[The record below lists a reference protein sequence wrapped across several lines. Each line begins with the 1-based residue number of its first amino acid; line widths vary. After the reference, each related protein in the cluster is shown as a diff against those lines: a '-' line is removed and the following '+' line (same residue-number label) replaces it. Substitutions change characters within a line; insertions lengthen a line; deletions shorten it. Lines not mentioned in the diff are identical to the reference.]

1 MKKILLLIDKIGRK
15 KEVLTLGLQEY
26 LGEKARVYLARFS
39 DVVVEIEG
47 RNIKIKVEERDIR
60 GFSLVYF
67 RRAGIG
73 YFTLTG
79 TLGVCLKYL
88 KIPFFDNAF
97 AQIGPA
103 GNKLTSQV
111 RLAIAGLPTIPLFF
125 CWRTKVLEN
134 ADYII
139 SKFGFP
145 LIAKKTT
152 SQQGRGVFLVK
163 EKQDFEKIL
172 ATDPEGEFFF
182 QKYCPAK
189 KEYRLLVLGEKVR
202 VWEAKI
208 PTDPK
213 EFRSNVALGAR
224 EEFYNLA
231 DLPFN
236 MEEVAVKAAKTLNIQ
251 IAGVDLLKEKGTG
264 KVWLLE
270 VNRGPGF
277 TYDKNVSPEIKEL
290 ASFFLEELRKEDE

>member
-1 MKKILLLIDKIGRK
+1 MKKILFLVDKIGRK
-15 KEVLTLGLQEY
+15 KEALTLGLQEY

-47 RNIKIKVEERDIR
+47 KDIEIKVEGRKMNE
-60 GFSLVYF
+60 FSLVYF
-67 RRAGIG
+67 RRAGID
-73 YFTLTG
+73 YFTLAG

-88 KIPFFDNAF
+88 DIPFFDNAF

-134 ADYII
+134 VDYII

-152 SQQGRGVFLVK
+152 SQQGKGVFLVK

-208 PTDPK
+208 PTNAK
-213 EFRSNVALGAR
+213 EFRSNVSLGAR
-224 EEFYNLA
+224 EEFYDIA
-231 DLPFN
+231 DLPPK
-236 MEEVAVKAAKTLNIQ
+236 MEEIAIKAAKTLNIQ
-251 IAGVDLLKEKGTG
+251 IAGVDLLEEKGTG

-270 VNRGPGF
+270 VNRGAGF

-290 ASFFLEELRKEDE
+290 AAFFADQLKKDG